1 MLRSALTRSSRVVL
15 LKELS
20 ARYVHTTMGLLGA
33 KPFGMPAMSPTM
45 EKGAVVEWKF
55 KVGEPFSAGDV
66 ILEVETDKAQI
77 DVEAQDDGKLA
88 KIVIDNGVKDV
99 IVGETIAYLAEVD
112 DDLSTLQF
120 PKEVKKKK
128 STSKK
133 SKIEN
138 PSSSSD
144 QKIKP
149 KEQPKKEDS
158 EKKVSKPISGD
169 ILQAANQDQILL
181 PSVAILL
188 AENGISRAEA
198 IQKIKGSGKDGR
210 LLKGDVLAY
219 LGKIP
224 HESVVNIAEYVKSGE
239 HLDLSNIELR
249 VQKSEEN
256 KPISEQAGKKPIKS
270 EPVILSE
277 QISLQ
282 VPANVTHEELQKS
295 LRSYIDEA
303 CQYCHEKPLSNTR
316 SDYYDPVFEA
326 LITPAPTEP
335 RFKVTYQLVSVT
347 DELTSKGHEDIFDLL
362 SDSGKSEPTTK
373 STPPSMND
381 YVLSFNVEVGGEYG
395 DSRGKSENFIEYMKQ
410 LEIS

>member
-1 MLRSALTRSSRVVL
+1 MLRSALTRSSRIVL
-15 LKELS
+15 LKQLS

-88 KIVIDNGVKDV
+88 KIVIDNGAKDV
-99 IVGETIAYLAEVD
+99 VVGETIAYVAEVD

-133 SKIEN
+133 SKSET
-138 PSSSSD
+138 SSASTG
-144 QKIKP
+144 QKVKP
-149 KEQPKKEDS
+149 KEQPKKEKS
-158 EKKVSKPISGD
+158 EKKTAKPISGD
-169 ILQAANQDQILL
+169 ILQVANQEQTLL

-188 AENGISRAEA
+188 AENDISRAEA

-219 LGKIP
+219 LGKISP
-224 HESVVNIAEYVKSGE
+224 ESVVSIAEYVKRGE

-249 VQKSEEN
+249 VQKVEEN
-256 KPISEQAGKKPIKS
+256 KSTSEHAVNKPKKI

-277 QISLQ
+277 QLSLE
-282 VPANVTHEELQKS
+282 VPANVTLEQLQKS

-303 CQYCHEKPLSNTR
+303 YQYCHEKPLSNTR

-326 LITPAPTEP
+326 LITPEPTEP
-335 RFKVTYQLVSVT
+335 RFKVTYQLVPAT
-347 DELTSKGHEDIFDLL
+347 EELTSKGQEDIFDLL
-362 SDSGKSEPTTK
+362 SDSGVSDPTTK
-373 STPPSMND
+373 STPRSVNN
-381 YVLSFNVEVGGEYG
+381 YVLSFNVEVGDEYL
-395 DSRGKSENFIEYMKQ
+395 DSRGKSENFIEYLKQ